1 MDLIK
6 SHVKNLYRNAER
18 KYLEKRDFFYKEQI
32 CFEKRHEES
41 KKILVKYPN
50 RVPIIVE
57 RFGNNVPE
65 IDRKKYLVPEDL
77 SLLNFI
83 YVLRKRLKIDETVA
97 LFIFINEKILLGS
110 DLLGN
115 IYEKNRDDDGF
126 LYIKYTGENTF
137 G

>member
-41 KKILVKYPN
+41 KKIL
-50 RVPIIVE
+50 
-57 RFGNNVPE
+57 
-65 IDRKKYLVPEDL
+65 
-77 SLLNFI
+77 
-83 YVLRKRLKIDETVA
+83 
-97 LFIFINEKILLGS
+97 LGS